1 MNILVTGGAGFI
13 GSVTTESLIKRGH
26 QVVVLDN
33 LVTGHRAAVHPDA
46 AFVEADVADEREVAQ
61 ALKEHEV
68 EAVLHFAAYSLV
80 GESMEQPAKY
90 FQNNSAGTLKLLET
104 LLAHDVKKFVLSSTA
119 ALFGKPDELP
129 IAEDAPIRPGSV
141 YGESK
146 YLTERML
153 GWLSE
158 TRGLGFVALR
168 YFNAAGAS
176 ESFGEDHRLESH
188 LIPLTL
194 QVAQGK
200 RDVIGIFGDDYDT
213 RDGTC
218 VRDYV
223 HVLDLAQAHI
233 LALEALQAGEA
244 RRYNLGNGQ
253 GFSVR
258 EVIEV
263 CREVT
268 GREIPSPAAPV
279 IRRRWWPTQGSLSAN
294 SAGSRNT
301 PRCVRWWLRLGPG
314 LKRTLRG
321 MRTVER
327 PLNGLPRHIETF

>member
-13 GSVTTESLIKRGH
+13 GSVTTESLIQRGH
-26 QVVVLDN
+26 KVTVLDN

-46 AFVEADVADEREVAQ
+46 AFVQADVADTEGVAQ
-61 ALKEHEV
+61 AIKEHNI
-68 EAVLHFAAYSLV
+68 EATLHFAAYSLV
-80 GESMEQPAKY
+80 GESMAQPAKY

-104 LLAHDVKKFVLSSTA
+104 LLEYNVKKFVLSSTA
-119 ALFGKPDELP
+119 ALFGKPESLP
-129 IAEDAPIRPGSV
+129 ISEDAAIQPGSV

-153 GWLSE
+153 GWLNE
-158 TRGLGFVALR
+158 TQDLGFVALR

-176 ESFGEDHRLESH
+176 ETYGEDHRPESH
-188 LIPLTL
+188 LIPITL

-200 RDVIGIFGDDYDT
+200 RDYIGIFGDDYDT

-233 LALEALQAGEA
+233 LALEALQEGEA
-244 RRYNLGNGQ
+244 RRYNLGSGR

-258 EVIEV
+258 EVIDV

-268 GREIPSPAAPV
+268 GHVVPEKVQPRRPGDPAALV
-279 IRRRWWPTQGSLSAN
+279 ADSGLIRRELGWRPERESLREMVASAWTWFG
-294 SAGSRNT
+294 AHPDGYEDKT
-301 PRCVRWWLRLGPG
+301 EPG
-314 LKRTLRG
+314 A
-321 MRTVER
+321 V
-327 PLNGLPRHIETF
+327 

>member
-13 GSVTTESLIKRGH
+13 GSVTTESLIRRGH
-26 QVVVLDN
+26 KVTVLDN
-33 LVTGHRAAVHPDA
+33 LVTGHRAAVHPEA
-46 AFVEADVADEREVAQ
+46 AFVQADVADAEKVSQ
-61 ALKEHEV
+61 AVQEGEI
-68 EAVLHFAAYSLV
+68 EAALHFAAYSLV
-80 GESMEQPAKY
+80 GESMAQPAKY

-104 LLAHDVKKFVLSSTA
+104 LLAHNVKKFVLSSTA
-119 ALFGKPDELP
+119 ALFGKPDDLP
-129 IAEDAPIRPGSV
+129 ISEDAAIRPGSV

-153 GWLSE
+153 GWLYE
-158 TRGLGFVALR
+158 TQGLGFVALR

-176 ESFGEDHRLESH
+176 EAYGEDHRPESH
-188 LIPLTL
+188 LIPITL

-200 RDVIGIFGDDYDT
+200 REHIGIFGDDYET

-233 LALEALQAGEA
+233 LALEALQEGEA
-244 RRYNLGNGQ
+244 RRYNLGSGQ

-268 GREIPSPAAPV
+268 GHAIPEKVQPRRPGDPAALVADSGLIKRELGWQPE
-279 IRRRWWPTQGSLSAN
+279 RESLREMVASAW
-294 SAGSRNT
+294 AWFEAH
-301 PRCVRWWLRLGPG
+301 P
-314 LKRTLRG
+314 
-321 MRTVER
+321 
-327 PLNGLPRHIETF
+327 NGYEN

>member
-1 MNILVTGGAGFI
+1 M
-13 GSVTTESLIKRGH
+13 
-26 QVVVLDN
+26 
-33 LVTGHRAAVHPDA
+33 
-46 AFVEADVADEREVAQ
+46 
-61 ALKEHEV
+61 
-68 EAVLHFAAYSLV
+68 
-80 GESMEQPAKY
+80 
-90 FQNNSAGTLKLLET
+90 
-104 LLAHDVKKFVLSSTA
+104 
-119 ALFGKPDELP
+119 
-129 IAEDAPIRPGSV
+129 
-141 YGESK
+141 
-146 YLTERML
+146 TERML

-176 ESFGEDHRLESH
+176 ERFGEDHRPESH

-200 RDVIGIFGDDYDT
+200 RDAIGIFGDDYST
-213 RDGTC
+213 KDGTC

-268 GREIPSPAAPV
+268 GREIPAQVQPRRPGDPAALVADSGLIERELGWKPKHA
-279 IRRRWWPTQGSLSAN
+279 SLREMVASAW
-294 SAGSRNT
+294 AWFEAHPEGYAD
-301 PRCVRWWLRLGPG
+301 G
-314 LKRTLRG
+314 
-321 MRTVER
+321 
-327 PLNGLPRHIETF
+327 

>member
-13 GSVTTESLIKRGH
+13 GSVTTESLIQRGH
-26 QVVVLDN
+26 KVTVLDN

-46 AFVEADVADEREVAQ
+46 AFVQADIADAQEVTQ
-61 ALKEHEV
+61 AVQAHDID
-68 EAVLHFAAYSLV
+68 AVLHFAAYSLV
-80 GESMEQPAKY
+80 GESMAQPAKY

-104 LLAHDVKKFVLSSTA
+104 LLAQGVKKFVLSSTA
-119 ALFGKPDELP
+119 ALFGTPEQLP
-129 IAEDAPIRPGSV
+129 ISEHAAIQPGSV

-153 GWLSE
+153 AWLNE
-158 TRGLGFVALR
+158 TQGLGFVALR

-176 ESFGEDHRLESH
+176 ETYGEDHRPESH
-188 LIPLTL
+188 LIPITL

-200 RDVIGIFGDDYDT
+200 RDFIGIFGDDYDT

-233 LALEALQAGEA
+233 LALESLEAGEA

-258 EVIEV
+258 EVVDV
-263 CREVT
+263 CREVS
-268 GREIPSPAAPV
+268 GREIPEEVQPRRSGDPAALV
-279 IRRRWWPTQGSLSAN
+279 ADSSLIKRELSWQPEHKSLKEMVASAW
-294 SAGSRNT
+294 AWFEAHPDGY
-301 PRCVRWWLRLGPG
+301 GD
-314 LKRTLRG
+314 
-321 MRTVER
+321 
-327 PLNGLPRHIETF
+327 

>member
-13 GSVTTESLIKRGH
+13 GSVTAESLIRRGH
-26 QVVVLDN
+26 KVTVLDN

-46 AFVEADVADEREVAQ
+46 AFVQADVANAREVGRAVQ
-61 ALKEHEV
+61 EHAID
-68 EAVLHFAAYSLV
+68 AVLHFAAYSLV
-80 GESMEQPAKY
+80 GESMAQPAKY

-104 LLAHDVKKFVLSSTA
+104 LLAHDIKKFVLSSTA
-119 ALFGKPDELP
+119 ALFGKPEQLP
-129 IAEDAPIRPGSV
+129 ISEDAAIQPGSV

-153 GWLSE
+153 GWLNE
-158 TRGLGFVALR
+158 TQNLGFVALR

-176 ESFGEDHRLESH
+176 EIYGEDHRPESH
-188 LIPLTL
+188 LIPITL
-194 QVAQGK
+194 QVAQSK

-233 LALEALQAGEA
+233 LALESLEAGEA

-258 EVIEV
+258 EVIDV

-268 GREIPSPAAPV
+268 GHEIPEEIQPRRPGDPAALVADSGLIKRDLGWQPEHA
-279 IRRRWWPTQGSLSAN
+279 SLREMVASAW
-294 SAGSRNT
+294 AWFEAHPDGY
-301 PRCVRWWLRLGPG
+301 
-314 LKRTLRG
+314 
-321 MRTVER
+321 E
-327 PLNGLPRHIETF
+327 

>member
-13 GSVTTESLIKRGH
+13 GSVTTESLIQRGH
-26 QVVVLDN
+26 TVTVLDN

-46 AFVEADVADEREVAQ
+46 AFVQADIADAQEVAQ
-61 ALKEHEV
+61 AVQAHDI

-80 GESMEQPAKY
+80 GESMAQPAKY

-104 LLAHDVKKFVLSSTA
+104 LLAQGVKKFVLSSTA
-119 ALFGKPDELP
+119 ALFGTPEQLP
-129 IAEDAPIRPGSV
+129 ISEHAAIQPGSV

-153 GWLSE
+153 AWLNE
-158 TRGLGFVALR
+158 TQGLGFMALR

-176 ESFGEDHRLESH
+176 ETYGEDHRPESH
-188 LIPLTL
+188 LIPITL

-200 RDVIGIFGDDYDT
+200 RDFIGIFGDDYDT

-223 HVLDLAQAHI
+223 HVRDLAQAHI
-233 LALEALQAGEA
+233 LALESLEAGEA

-258 EVIEV
+258 EVVDV
-263 CREVT
+263 CREVS
-268 GREIPSPAAPV
+268 GREIPEEVQPRRPGDPAALV
-279 IRRRWWPTQGSLSAN
+279 ADSSLIKRELGWQPEHESLKEMVASAWAWFEAHPDGYGN
-294 SAGSRNT
+294 
-301 PRCVRWWLRLGPG
+301 
-314 LKRTLRG
+314 
-321 MRTVER
+321 
-327 PLNGLPRHIETF
+327 